1 MAVAESGR
9 HAGRSRARGWAALW
23 ALAAA
28 FGTVPLTLRALDV
41 AVAFWGVTS
50 LALVYAWTALA
61 VLKRGRR
68 RKAPR
73 VNAIA
78 PCRIRGWHGAIT
90 TVSRRSRR
98 ESIPNG
104 ERRKA
109 VIPRQLPDAGGSV
122 VY

>member
-9 HAGRSRARGWAALW
+9 HAGRGRSRGWAALW

-41 AVAFWGVTS
+41 ALAFWGVTS

-68 RKAPR
+68 RKAR
-73 VNAIA
+73 A
-78 PCRIRGWHGAIT
+78 
-90 TVSRRSRR
+90 
-98 ESIPNG
+98 
-104 ERRKA
+104 
-109 VIPRQLPDAGGSV
+109 
-122 VY
+122 